1 MKIKAA
7 LLTLALLLVA
17 FPIFNLGAFADF
29 IGPGKLPMTM
39 ALDPV
44 NMILFGIG
52 LMFAGTRA

>member
-7 LLTLALLLVA
+7 LLTIGLLLVA
-17 FPIFNLGAFADF
+17 FPVFKAGAFAEF
-29 IGPGKLPMTM
+29 IGPGKLPVAM